1 MRDRPTRKHSRS
13 NFTDE
18 QELIIREFLDQCADF
33 DIALP
38 QHVVAGLIDVLGYKV
53 IAPGKLVRKDREIKT
68 IFGDPDPY
76 RLIEDEYGPD
86 YEALLKRMEDAAG
99 SEDTTET
106 SPGESPEGDAVG
118 DVLLKDV

>member
-13 NFTDE
+13 NMSDE
-18 QELIIREFLDQCADF
+18 QELVIREFLDACGEL

-38 QHVVAGLIDVLGYKV
+38 AHVVGGIIDHLGYRV

-76 RLIEDEYGPD
+76 RLIDDEYGPD
-86 YEALLKRMEDAAG
+86 YEALRERINAAG
-99 SEDTTET
+99 PDDTAEA
-106 SPGESPEGDAVG
+106 SPGESPEGDEVG
-118 DVLLKDV
+118 DVLQQDV